1 MKAKI
6 KRSLRGRKSGE
17 IMGLRNIFFND
28 SMAWTM
34 SNSAMKRAAPVE
46 MTVFVCRDEG
56 SIF

>member
-1 MKAKI
+1 
-6 KRSLRGRKSGE
+6 
-17 IMGLRNIFFND
+17 MGLRNIFFND